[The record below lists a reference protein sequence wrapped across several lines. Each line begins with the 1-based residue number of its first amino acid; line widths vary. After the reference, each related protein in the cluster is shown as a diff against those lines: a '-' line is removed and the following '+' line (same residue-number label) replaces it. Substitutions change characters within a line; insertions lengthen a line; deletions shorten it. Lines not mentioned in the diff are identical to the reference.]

1 MLTGIGPRGLGF
13 SLQLQFPEYEFIKNP
28 LAILLFSILY
38 DKIRKGVIYLQ
49 HFIGNN
55 KMLAGMKFVRQNL
68 FGKKRLYLFLDITLQ
83 WSCTI
88 SRFIGIFH
96 HFVFLLRR

>member
-1 MLTGIGPRGLGF
+1 MTKFAR
-13 SLQLQFPEYEFIKNP
+13 
-28 LAILLFSILY
+28 
-38 DKIRKGVIYLQ
+38 GVIYLQ

-83 WSCTI
+83 WPCTI
-88 SRFIGIFH
+88 SRFIRIFH
-96 HFVFLLRR
+96 HFVFRCIGKFYRKLAVGKTAVQIRDQKINDSSDASWYNFLYFL